1 MYDIDKLILNEYS
14 GQTGYGSLPYFVG
27 KQYGTGWL
35 RNIVRM
41 AFPFLRKALGVVGNI
56 AVNTAGDLV
65 NDENKKV
72 GPTILEHT
80 VNETRNAFSRKPPST
95 LIRGNGIKRKSL
107 TSINGGGVS
116 KRRKLI
122 I

>member
-80 VNETRNAFSRKPPST
+80 VNETRNAFNRKPPST
-95 LIRGNGIKRKSL
+95 PIRGNGIKRKSL

>member
-41 AFPFLRKALGVVGNI
+41 AFPFLRNALGVVGNI

-80 VNETRNAFSRKPPST
+80 VNETRNAFNRKPST

-107 TSINGGGVS
+107 ISINGGGVS